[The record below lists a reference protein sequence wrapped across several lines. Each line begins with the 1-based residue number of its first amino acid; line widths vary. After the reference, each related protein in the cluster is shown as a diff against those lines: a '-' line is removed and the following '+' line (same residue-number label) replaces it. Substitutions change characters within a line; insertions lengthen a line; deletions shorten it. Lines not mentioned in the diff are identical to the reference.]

1 MSNNKKFFKENEN
14 RDFNKLVDFNDKYL
28 HAQITRNG
36 EGESIDAYGVLS
48 DGRNAAIELKNRY
61 KYNLEVDENGNYY
74 CVNDT
79 NGYSCYTIFCEA
91 NKMSEL
97 LLEYQYNN
105 KREPLYINFTKN
117 DYVLVFNLNKLVNKP
132 NYEIYYVRN
141 EGYNFTEK
149 CYRYLLNISDATIY
163 KKENDSYRLVQK
175 CAYSKQNIVQILGW
189 EVAEYGNRDIIIKPK
204 NLI

>member
-1 MSNNKKFFKENEN
+1 MSNNKKFFNENEN

-36 EGESIDAYGVLS
+36 EGASIDAYGVLS
-48 DGRNAAIELKNRY
+48 DGRDAAIELKNRY
-61 KYNLEVDENGNYY
+61 KYNLEIDENGNYY
-74 CVNDT
+74 CIKENSSYKC
-79 NGYSCYTIFCEA
+79 NTIFCEA

-117 DYVLVFNLNKLVNKP
+117 DYVLVFNLNKLLIKP
-132 NYEIYYVRN
+132 DYEIYYVRN

-149 CYRYLLNISDATIY
+149 CYRYLLNITDATIY
-163 KKENDSYRLVQK
+163 KKENDSYTLIQTS
-175 CAYSKQNIVQILGW
+175 AYKKSVN
-189 EVAEYGNRDIIIKPK
+189 NSTKPL
-204 NLI
+204 N

>member
-1 MSNNKKFFKENEN
+1 MSNNKQFFNENEN
-14 RDFNKLVDFNDKYL
+14 RDFNTLVDFNDKYL

-61 KYNLEVDENGNYY
+61 NFNLEVDENGNYY
-74 CVNDT
+74 CVNVS
-79 NGYSCYTIFCEA
+79 NGYSCNTIFCEA

-97 LLEYQYNN
+97 LLEYQYN

-132 NYEIYYVRN
+132 QYKILYVEN

-163 KKENDSYRLVQK
+163 KKKNDTYRLVQK
-175 CAYSKQNIVQILGW
+175 CAYSKQSVVQILGW
-189 EVAEYGNRDIIIKPK
+189 QVAEYGNRDIIIKPK

>member
-1 MSNNKKFFKENEN
+1 MSNNKQFFNENEN

-36 EGESIDAYGVLS
+36 EGESIDAYGILS

-61 KYNLEVDENGNYY
+61 NFNLEVDENGNYY
-74 CVNDT
+74 CVNVT
-79 NGYSCYTIFCEA
+79 NGYSCNTIFCEA

-97 LLEYQYNN
+97 LLEHQYN

-132 NYEIYYVRN
+132 QYKILYVEN

-163 KKENDSYRLVQK
+163 KKENDTYRLVQK
-175 CAYSKQNIVQILGW
+175 CAYSKQSVVQILGW
-189 EVAEYGNRDIIIKPK
+189 QVAEYGNRDIIIKPK